1 MSASA
6 EAADVDGPAL
16 RARRTAAITRVAVG
30 ASGLALLA
38 ANPALRPQPLPAA
51 IGFAVVLLT
60 ALLQLAVPRMGVLS
74 FEESLS
80 GVCALLIVGLGDER
94 VNVLA
99 VLWLTAVASGVLA
112 RGGRQHWLGPA
123 IVALALA
130 LPIVRE
136 QLLTGEYAAL
146 CLATIALLLTSGR
159 LTRELGKL
167 LAQARL
173 QASSA
178 ETLLLAGDIAARVA
192 ERSAPAPDATP
203 EATEH
208 VSLDAAERALA
219 EQALAGLIAGRGLS
233 MAVQPIVELSTGT
246 VHAHEALARFT
257 SPGIEGG
264 PLHWFNLAEQLGRR
278 PALERACV
286 GAALE
291 LFARRPAGTALS
303 LNVSV
308 PVLMDPETQAALCA
322 AGDGPT
328 GLQGLIVEITEETL
342 VRSEA
347 ALVDAFEPL
356 RALGACLAVDDMGAG
371 YSGLRQI
378 TSVRP
383 RYLKLDRSLV
393 TGVDRDEE
401 RAALLR
407 ALAGYSRQVGA
418 LLIAEG
424 VETDDELSC
433 VRELGAPL
441 VQGFL
446 LGRPASPWPDLSAP
460 APRGGG
466 PTRVRGHARK
476 RRTGARGR
484 DTARI

>member
-1 MSASA
+1 MWCALKHRGRPAEVSVMSASA

-60 ALLQLAVPRMGVLS
+60 ALLQLAAPRVGVLS

-278 PALERACV
+278 PA
-286 GAALE
+286 
-291 LFARRPAGTALS
+291 GTALS

-393 TGVDRDEE
+393 T
-401 RAALLR
+401 
-407 ALAGYSRQVGA
+407 
-418 LLIAEG
+418 
-424 VETDDELSC
+424 
-433 VRELGAPL
+433 
-441 VQGFL
+441 
-446 LGRPASPWPDLSAP
+446 
-460 APRGGG
+460 
-466 PTRVRGHARK
+466 
-476 RRTGARGR
+476 
-484 DTARI
+484 